1 MLRQRDLPAERTVRC
16 ARLQAAEALLEQAV
30 TGGVF
35 PGAALHVRQAGRVVH
50 HHAYGWA
57 QILPRRRAM
66 TPGAIFDLASLTK
79 PVTATAVLQLQSAGC
94 LDIDRPVRD
103 YLPAFGDAGKEAVT
117 LRHLLTHTSG
127 LPAWIPLYLRTSSPQ
142 EAVEYICRHQ
152 PNATPGTRFEY
163 SDLGFIILGEL
174 VSRMGGMRLDRY
186 VARRIASVL
195 GWRWTRFRP
204 PLRWRARCVATETG
218 NEYERQAAGAEG
230 EGFTWRTEVI
240 VGQVHDGNCHYT
252 FRGVAGHAGL
262 FGPAEEVGGLGQAML
277 DGGWASRGRLLEQD
291 VAAEAVRD
299 RTGPRLGTG
308 TGLGWRCRLGSD
320 WMGERASPR
329 AFGHTGFTGTS
340 LLVDPE
346 RALVVVL
353 LTNRVHPRAPADA
366 TAIDALRRAVHDAV
380 LEALG

>member
-1 MLRQRDLPAERTVRC
+1 MRSAQLHAVET
-16 ARLQAAEALLEQAV
+16 LLERAMAE
-30 TGGVF
+30 GIF
-35 PGAALHVRQAGRVVH
+35 PGAVLQVRQGGHVVH

-57 QILPRRRAM
+57 QMLPRRRGM

-79 PVTATAVLQLQSAGC
+79 PVTATAVLQLWAAGV

-103 YLPAFGDAGKEAVT
+103 YLPAFGAAGKEAVT
-117 LRHLLTHTSG
+117 LRHLLTHTAG
-127 LPAWIPLYLRTSSPQ
+127 LPAWVRLYLHTRSAR
-142 EAVEYICRHQ
+142 EAWDYICRQ
-152 PNATPGTRFEY
+152 PANGSPGERFEY
-163 SDLGFIILGEL
+163 SDLGYVVLGE
-174 VSRMGGMRLDRY
+174 VVARIGGMPLDRY
-186 VARRIASVL
+186 VARCIAPVL

-204 PLRWRARCVATETG
+204 PLRWRGRCVATEAG
-218 NEYERQAAGAEG
+218 NEYERRVAGAEG
-230 EGFTWRTEVI
+230 EGFAWRNGVI

-252 FRGVAGHAGL
+252 FGGVAGHAGL
-262 FGPAEEVGGLGQAML
+262 FGPADEVAVLGQAML
-277 DGGWASRGRLLEQD
+277 HGGWAPGGRLLDEG

-299 RTGPRLGTG
+299 QIGSRLGTG
-308 TGLGWRCRLGSD
+308 MGLGWRCRLGAD

-340 LLVDPE
+340 LLVEPQ